1 MALASSLPIVLQE
14 ALSFLETFLLSNA
27 VKFGRS
33 GERHRAMRSDRRKN
47 ILAVAVV
54 LLRGCCLQHDGV
66 ICHFSGLWVRPL
78 SIPEIATL
86 AQVCPKTVSRCIA
99 DLVDLGLLK
108 SKQIKRK
115 NYRTGEIEVSIGIR
129 HFTEKFWKALGLLD
143 DYKKAVAWA
152 KENAKRFFVMPF
164 KGVREKIKS
173 TVMAAK
179 NIVGQVMENL
189 NSDQRRVSEK
199 SNWILNMLRQKK

>member
-14 ALSFLETFLLSNA
+14 ALSFLGSFLLSRG

-33 GERHRAMRSDRRKN
+33 GERQRAMRSDRREN
-47 ILAVAVV
+47 ILAVASV
-54 LLRGCCLQHDGV
+54 LLRGCCLQHEGI
-66 ICHFSGLWVRPL
+66 ICHFSGLWVRPM

-108 SKQIKRK
+108 STQIKRK
-115 NYRTGEIEVSIGIR
+115 NYRTGQIEVSIGIR
-129 HFTEKFWKALGLLD
+129 HFTEKFWDALGLLE

-152 KENAKRFFVMPF
+152 KENAKRYLVMPF
-164 KGVREKIKS
+164 KGVHQKIKS
-173 TVMAAK
+173 TVTAAK
-179 NIVGQVMENL
+179 NIVNQVMENL
-189 NSDQRRVSEK
+189 TPDQQRVREK
-199 SNWILNMLRQKK
+199 SAWILNMLRQKK